1 MNALAKE
8 ISLGVMEI
16 PMISPAKTKN
26 GMANKGKEFMARKAC
41 WGTNRTGDTPRSPTR
56 SIMTAL
62 IPKQN
67 EMGIPMIKV
76 MTKTKINTN
85 INFPFAVNRINSRM
99 NRAI

>member
-1 MNALAKE
+1 
-8 ISLGVMEI
+8 
-16 PMISPAKTKN
+16 
-26 GMANKGKEFMARKAC
+26 
-41 WGTNRTGDTPRSPTR
+41 
-56 SIMTAL
+56 MTAL